1 MRNWK
6 FWDWTAYACLGVAAI
21 GMPVGE
27 TLKENP
33 AMFESLPTFF
43 LGQKWA
49 YAPIILFALGSA
61 ILAVRAVAPLTA
73 KLPVTSNR
81 VFVDATPEE
90 LLSLGKDR
98 TTLDRDKLTK
108 IYIDKW
114 LKLSGPVR
122 NVSAYGQ
129 GAVVTVTIG
138 DKQQEVELLFN
149 AQWFDRVAILM
160 IGKNITAIGQIKTI
174 YRMSI
179 ELKNCELME
188 LGSK

>member
-1 MRNWK
+1 M
-6 FWDWTAYACLGVAAI
+6 A
-21 GMPVGE
+21 E
-27 TLKENP
+27 TI
-33 AMFESLPTFF
+33 
-43 LGQKWA
+43 W
-49 YAPIILFALGSA
+49 
-61 ILAVRAVAPLTA
+61 
-73 KLPVTSNR
+73 
-81 VFVDATPEE
+81 
-90 LLSLGKDR
+90 
-98 TTLDRDKLTK
+98 
-108 IYIDKW
+108 
-114 LKLSGPVR
+114 PVR

-160 IGKNITAIGQIKTI
+160 IGKNITAIGQINTI